1 LRLGDWVE
9 FEDDRHQVIGF
20 AGTAV
25 RLRSESGLA
34 QLISTAVLVADSSF
48 QTAASPPNTSAQLTL
63 DRDALLDGV
72 SETEK
77 QRVFDMEAH
86 LLEMTTGYRSGNS
99 ADAVKGEPREGF
111 GPERTLRER
120 VEAKAAE
127 LGMSDRRL
135 WDLLREW
142 RQFGLWGL
150 VDKRKARPH
159 NPLANLDPRVIQAI
173 RDQAAAEVEDAAG
186 TVGQRF
192 RRRVQNRLDERYGP
206 GVVVLPQRDT
216 FRRAV
221 ALLVDLSPA
230 GPTPQRRTAAN
241 QPDRVFGTVAAQ
253 RPGQVVML
261 DTTPLDVR
269 VFDPVVDDTYGLE
282 LTVALDL
289 TTRSLLAWRL
299 TAEGTKAIDV
309 GLLLADVMTPEPM
322 RPGWDE
328 TLRFAMAQTPFPR
341 LLAIDDR
348 LREAAARPVV
358 YPESLLFDHGKP
370 YQSDVL
376 LRACRRLGISAQDSR
391 KLKPTDKPH
400 VESVFK
406 TIRVQFA
413 EHVAGYKGYNTAH
426 RGADPDAAA
435 RWTAAEIG
443 DFFAEYVVAVY
454 QRRHHSGLALPS
466 FPHLRLSPNEAY
478 ALAVAQAGYVA
489 CPVDPNLYY
498 ELLPIAPAGRVIHPY
513 GIELNYLTYNAEILY
528 RYRKAKSPYPGG
540 KWPIRY
546 DPRNLLHAYFQD
558 PADGSWHLLRWTHA
572 LDEHQAFTD
581 TTLREAKRLL
591 AIRRNEPSDQ
601 DAIAR
606 TLIELQNRTDASE
619 SWTTSDRR
627 RHSRDAERARQAT
640 KDRHRATPAVG
651 SETVPPLR
659 VVPPEP
665 ERELDLSKVRP
676 AEVWNPHH
684 PEEGPDDASG
694 LRRATHQGRMARLRQ
709 DSRAAAAA
717 AFRIPGLPAHGRG
730 RSSSTQRL
738 ARRLPQRP
746 GHHPLRTHAP
756 APQDHGPQTQGQR
769 PPGSRRP
776 PRRRH

>member
-1 LRLGDWVE
+1 MSAARLRLGDWVE
-9 FEDDRHQVIGF
+9 FEDERHHVIGF
-20 AGTAV
+20 AGTAI

-34 QLISTAVLVADSSF
+34 QLITTTELIADSSF
-48 QTAASPPNTSAQLTL
+48 QAAASHPDDSTRSNL
-63 DRDALLDGV
+63 DRDAMLDGV
-72 SETEK
+72 GETEK
-77 QRVFDMEAH
+77 QRVFAMEAH
-86 LLEMTTGYRSGNS
+86 LLEMTTGFRSGNA
-99 ADAVKGEPREGF
+99 ADAAEGEPREAF
-111 GPERTLRER
+111 GPNRTLRQR

-127 LGMSDRRL
+127 MGLSDRRL
-135 WDLLREW
+135 WDLLRDW
-142 RQFGLWGL
+142 RRLGLWGL
-150 VDKRKARPH
+150 VDKRKARPR
-159 NPLANLDPRVIQAI
+159 NPLANLDPRIIEAI
-173 RDQAAAEVEDAAG
+173 REQATAEVEDAAG

-192 RRRVQNRLDERYGP
+192 RRRVQNRLDEQFGL

-230 GPTPQRRTAAN
+230 GPTPQRRSAAN
-241 QPDRVFGTVAAQ
+241 QPDRLFGTVAAQ

-289 TTRSLLAWRL
+289 ATRSLLAWRL
-299 TAEGTKAIDV
+299 TAEGTKAIDI

-328 TLRFAMAQTPFPR
+328 ALRFAMAQTPFPR
-341 LLAIDDR
+341 LLDIDAR

-400 VESVFK
+400 VESVFR
-406 TIRVQFA
+406 TIRTQFA
-413 EHVAGYKGYNTAH
+413 EHIAGYKGYNTAH

-435 RWTAAEIG
+435 RWTAAEIS
-443 DFFAEYVVAVY
+443 DFFAEYIVAVY
-454 QRRHHSGLALPS
+454 QRRHHSGLALPG

-478 ALAVAQAGYVA
+478 GLAVAQAGYVA
-489 CPVDPNLYY
+489 CPTDPNLYY
-498 ELLPIAPAGRVIHPY
+498 ELLPIVQPGRVIHPY
-513 GIELNYLTYNAEILY
+513 GIELNHLTYNAEILY
-528 RYRKAKSPYPGG
+528 RYRKATSPYPGG

-591 AIRRNEPSDQ
+591 AARRSEPSDQ

-606 TLIELQNRTDASE
+606 ALIELQNRTDAAE
-619 SWTTSDRR
+619 SWTASDRR
-627 RHSRDAERARQAT
+627 RISRDAERARQAA
-640 KDRHRATPAVG
+640 KDRHRAAPAVG
-651 SETVPPLR
+651 AGTAAPLR
-659 VVPPEP
+659 VVPPMPEP
-665 ERELDLSKVRP
+665 ELDLSKVQP
-676 AEVWNPHH
+676 AEVWNPHRH
-684 PEEGPDDASG
+684 EEGADHASG
-694 LRRATHQGRMARLRQ
+694 LR
-709 DSRAAAAA
+709 
-717 AFRIPGLPAHGRG
+717 
-730 RSSSTQRL
+730 
-738 ARRLPQRP
+738 
-746 GHHPLRTHAP
+746 
-756 APQDHGPQTQGQR
+756 
-769 PPGSRRP
+769 
-776 PRRRH
+776 